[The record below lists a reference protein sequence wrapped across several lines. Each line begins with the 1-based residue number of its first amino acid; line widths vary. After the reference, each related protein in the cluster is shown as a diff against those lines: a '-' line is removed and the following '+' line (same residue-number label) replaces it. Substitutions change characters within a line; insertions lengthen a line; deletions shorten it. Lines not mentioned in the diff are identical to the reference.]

1 MNQTNFGFKKIEAAE
16 KQPLVNNIF
25 SNVADKYDLM
35 NDLMS
40 FGMHRLWKDE
50 FIRQIPNLNSNI
62 LDVASGSGD
71 IALKLAK
78 KAKDRGSNISLT
90 LSDINEEML
99 KQAKRK
105 SIDLNLFQN
114 LKFKVASAEELPFPD
129 NSFDYYTIAFGIRNV
144 PDINKA
150 LKEAY
155 RVLKPMGKFVCLEFS
170 KIKENY
176 LKDFYRFYSFNI
188 IPKIGQMIA
197 GNKEA
202 YEYLVESIEL
212 FPSQDEFKIMI
223 KETGFEDVNYKNL
236 SGGIVAIHSAY
247 KYDL

>member
-1 MNQTNFGFKKIEAAE
+1 MNQTNFGFKKIEFSK
-16 KQPLVNNIF
+16 KQSLVNNIF
-25 SNVADKYDLM
+25 SNVAENYDLM

-40 FGMHRLWKDE
+40 FGMHRLWKEE

-71 IALKLAK
+71 IALKIAK
-78 KAKDRGSNISLT
+78 KAKERSNIVSLT

-99 KQAKRK
+99 KQARKK

-114 LKFKVASAEELPFPD
+114 LKFTVASAEDLPFPD

-150 LKEAY
+150 LAEAY

-170 KIKENY
+170 KVKES
-176 LKDFYRFYSFNI
+176 LLQDFYKFYSFNI
-188 IPKIGQMIA
+188 IPKIGQVITN
-197 GNKEA
+197 NKEA

-212 FPSQDEFKIMI
+212 FPSQDEFRIMI
-223 KETGFEDVNYKNL
+223 KEAGFEEVNYKNL

-247 KYDL
+247 KL

>member
-1 MNQTNFGFKKIEAAE
+1 MNQTNFGFKKIDIVD

-78 KAKDRGSNISLT
+78 KARDRGSNISIT

-99 KQAKRK
+99 RQAKKK

-114 LKFKVASAEELPFPD
+114 LKFTVATAEELPFPD

-155 RVLKPMGKFVCLEFS
+155 RVLKPMGKFICLEFS
-170 KIKENY
+170 KVKES
-176 LKDFYRFYSFNI
+176 LLQDFYKFYSFNV
-188 IPKIGQMIA
+188 IPKIGQIIT

-202 YEYLVESIEL
+202 YDYLVESIDL
-212 FPSQDEFKIMI
+212 FPSQDEFRIMI
-223 KETGFEDVNYKNL
+223 KEAGFEEINYKNL

-247 KYDL
+247 KL

>member
-1 MNQTNFGFKKIEAAE
+1 MNQTNFGFNKIEANE
-16 KQPLVNNIF
+16 KQSLVNSVF

-71 IALKLAK
+71 IALKFAK
-78 KAKDRGSNISLT
+78 KAKDRGNNISLT

-99 KQAKRK
+99 RQAKKK

-114 LKFKVASAEELPFPD
+114 LKFTVASAEELPFPD

-155 RVLKPMGKFVCLEFS
+155 RVLKPMGKFICLEFS
-170 KIKENY
+170 KVKES
-176 LKDFYRFYSFNI
+176 LLQDFYKFYSFNV
-188 IPKIGQMIA
+188 IPKIGQIIT

-202 YEYLVESIEL
+202 YDYLVESIDL
-212 FPSQDEFKIMI
+212 FSSQDEFRIMI
-223 KETGFEDVNYKNL
+223 KEAGFEEINYKNL

-247 KYDL
+247 KL

>member
-1 MNQTNFGFKKIEAAE
+1 MNQTNFGFKKVDYTK
-16 KQPLVNNIF
+16 KQGLVNSVF

-40 FGMHRLWKDE
+40 FGLHRLWKDE
-50 FIRQIPNLNSNI
+50 FIRQIPNLNSHI

-78 KAKDRGSNISLT
+78 KARDRGNNIALT

-99 KQAKRK
+99 KNAKK
-105 SIDLNLFQN
+105 KAIDLNLFQN
-114 LKFKVASAEELPFPD
+114 LKFTVASAEELPFPD
-129 NSFDYYTIAFGIRNV
+129 NGFDYYTIAFGIRNV

-155 RVLKPMGKFVCLEFS
+155 RVLKPMGKFICLEFS
-170 KIKENY
+170 KVKESY
-176 LKDFYRFYSFNI
+176 FKDFYKFYSFSI
-188 IPKIGQMIA
+188 IPTIGQAIT

-212 FPSQDEFKIMI
+212 FPSQDEFRIML
-223 KETGFEDVNYKNL
+223 KEAGFEEVSYKNL

-247 KYDL
+247 KI

>member
-1 MNQTNFGFKKIEAAE
+1 MNQTNFGFKKIDIAD

-78 KAKDRGSNISLT
+78 KAKDRSSNISLT

-99 KQAKRK
+99 RQAKKK

-114 LKFKVASAEELPFPD
+114 LKFTVASAEELPFPD

-155 RVLKPMGKFVCLEFS
+155 RILKPMGKFVCLEFS
-170 KIKENY
+170 KVKES
-176 LKDFYRFYSFNI
+176 LLQDFYKFYSFNV
-188 IPKIGQMIA
+188 IPKIGQIIT

-202 YEYLVESIEL
+202 YDYLVESIDL
-212 FPSQDEFKIMI
+212 FPSQDEFRIMI
-223 KETGFEDVNYKNL
+223 KEAGFEEINYKNL

-247 KYDL
+247 KL

>member
-1 MNQTNFGFKKIEAAE
+1 MHQTNFGFKKIEATE
-16 KQPLVNNIF
+16 KQSLVNSVF

-78 KAKDRGSNISLT
+78 KARDRGSNISLT
-90 LSDINEEML
+90 LSDINEDML
-99 KQAKRK
+99 RQAKKK

-114 LKFKVASAEELPFPD
+114 LKFTVASAEELPFPD

-144 PDINKA
+144 PDINNA

-155 RVLKPMGKFVCLEFS
+155 RVLKPIGKFICLEFS
-170 KIKENY
+170 KVKES
-176 LKDFYRFYSFNI
+176 LLQDFYKFYSFNV
-188 IPKIGQMIA
+188 IPKIGQVITD
-197 GNKEA
+197 NKEA
-202 YEYLVESIEL
+202 YDYLVESIDL
-212 FPSQDEFKIMI
+212 FPSQDEFRIMI
-223 KETGFEDVNYKNL
+223 KAAGFEEVHYKNL

-247 KYDL
+247 KL

>member
-1 MNQTNFGFKKIEAAE
+1 MNQTNFGFKKIDIAD

-99 KQAKRK
+99 RQAKKK

-114 LKFKVASAEELPFPD
+114 LKFTVANAEELPFPD

-155 RVLKPMGKFVCLEFS
+155 RVLKPMGKFICLEFS
-170 KIKENY
+170 KVKES
-176 LKDFYRFYSFNI
+176 LLQDFYKFYSFNV
-188 IPKIGQMIA
+188 IPKIGQIIT
-197 GNKEA
+197 GNKES
-202 YEYLVESIEL
+202 YDYLVESIDL
-212 FPSQDEFKIMI
+212 FPSQDEFRIMI
-223 KETGFEDVNYKNL
+223 KEAGFEEINYKNL

-247 KYDL
+247 KL

>member
-1 MNQTNFGFKKIEAAE
+1 MNQTNFGFKKIDIAD

-71 IALKLAK
+71 IALKLGK
-78 KAKDRGSNISLT
+78 KARDRGSNISLT

-99 KQAKRK
+99 RQAKKK

-114 LKFKVASAEELPFPD
+114 LKFTVATAEELPFPD

-155 RVLKPMGKFVCLEFS
+155 RVLKPMGKFICLEFS
-170 KIKENY
+170 KVKES
-176 LKDFYRFYSFNI
+176 LLQDFYKFYSFNV
-188 IPKIGQMIA
+188 IPKIGQIIT

-202 YEYLVESIEL
+202 YDYLVESIDL
-212 FPSQDEFKIMI
+212 FPSQDEFRIMI
-223 KETGFEDVNYKNL
+223 KEAGFEEINYKNL

-247 KYDL
+247 KL

>member
-1 MNQTNFGFKKIEAAE
+1 MNQTNFGFKKVDYTK
-16 KQPLVNNIF
+16 KQGLVNNVF

-40 FGMHRLWKDE
+40 FGLHRLWKDE
-50 FIRQIPNLNSNI
+50 FIRQIPNLNSHV

-78 KAKDRGSNISLT
+78 KARDRGNNISLT

-99 KQAKRK
+99 KNAKKK
-105 SIDLNLFQN
+105 SIDLNLFKN
-114 LKFKVASAEELPFPD
+114 LEFKVASAESLPFPD

-155 RVLKPMGKFVCLEFS
+155 RVLKPMGKFICLEFS
-170 KIKENY
+170 KVKEGH
-176 LKDFYRFYSFNI
+176 LKDFYKFYSFNI
-188 IPKIGQMIA
+188 IPSIGQVIT

-202 YEYLVESIEL
+202 YEYLVESIDL
-212 FPSQDEFKIMI
+212 FWTQDEFRIMI
-223 KETGFEDVNYKNL
+223 KDAGFEEVNYKNL
-236 SGGIVAIHSAY
+236 SNGIVAIHSAY
-247 KYDL
+247 KL

>member
-1 MNQTNFGFKKIEAAE
+1 MNQTNFGFKKIDIAD

-78 KAKDRGSNISLT
+78 KARDRGSNISIT
-90 LSDINEEML
+90 LSDINKEML
-99 KQAKRK
+99 RQAKKK

-114 LKFKVASAEELPFPD
+114 LKFTVATAEELPFPD

-155 RVLKPMGKFVCLEFS
+155 RVLKPMGKFICLEFS
-170 KIKENY
+170 KVKES
-176 LKDFYRFYSFNI
+176 LLQDFYKFYSFNV
-188 IPKIGQMIA
+188 IPKIGQIIT

-202 YEYLVESIEL
+202 YDYLVESIDL
-212 FPSQDEFKIMI
+212 FPSQDEFRIMI
-223 KETGFEDVNYKNL
+223 KEAGFEEINYKNL

-247 KYDL
+247 KL

>member
-1 MNQTNFGFKKIEAAE
+1 MNQTNFGFKKIDIAD

-99 KQAKRK
+99 RQAKKK

-114 LKFKVASAEELPFPD
+114 LKFTVASAEELPFPD

-155 RVLKPMGKFVCLEFS
+155 RVLKPMGKFICLEFS
-170 KIKENY
+170 KVKES
-176 LKDFYRFYSFNI
+176 LLQDFYKFYSFNV
-188 IPKIGQMIA
+188 IPKIGQIIT

-202 YEYLVESIEL
+202 YDYLVESIDL
-212 FPSQDEFKIMI
+212 FPSQDEFRIMI
-223 KETGFEDVNYKNL
+223 KEAGFEEINYKNL

-247 KYDL
+247 KL

>member
-1 MNQTNFGFKKIEAAE
+1 MHQTNFGFKKVDYTE
-16 KQPLVNNIF
+16 KQRLVNNVF

-40 FGMHRLWKDE
+40 FGLHRLWKDE
-50 FIRQIPNLNSNI
+50 FIRYIPNLNSHI

-78 KAKDRGSNISLT
+78 KARDRGNNVSLT

-99 KQAKRK
+99 RNAKK
-105 SIDLNLFQN
+105 KAIDLNLFQN
-114 LKFKVASAEELPFPD
+114 LKFTLASAAALPFSD

-155 RVLKPMGKFVCLEFS
+155 RVLKPMGKFICLEFS
-170 KIKENY
+170 KVKEGI
-176 LKDFYRFYSFNI
+176 LKDFYKFYSFNI
-188 IPKIGQMIA
+188 IPQIGQMIA

-202 YEYLVESIEL
+202 YEYLIESIDL
-212 FPSQDEFKIMI
+212 FPSQDKFRIMI
-223 KETGFEDVNYKNL
+223 KEAGFEEVNYKNL
-236 SGGIVAIHSAY
+236 SNGIVAVHSAY
-247 KYDL
+247 KI

>member
-1 MNQTNFGFKKIEAAE
+1 MNQTNFGFKKIDIAD

-99 KQAKRK
+99 RQAKKK

-114 LKFKVASAEELPFPD
+114 LKFTVASAEELPFPD

-170 KIKENY
+170 KVKES
-176 LKDFYRFYSFNI
+176 LLQDFYKFYSFNV
-188 IPKIGQMIA
+188 IPKIGQIITS
-197 GNKEA
+197 NKEA
-202 YEYLVESIEL
+202 YDYLVESIDL
-212 FPSQDEFKIMI
+212 FPSQDEFRIMI
-223 KETGFEDVNYKNL
+223 KEAGFEEINYKNL
-236 SGGIVAIHSAY
+236 SGGIVVIHSAY
-247 KYDL
+247 KL

>member
-1 MNQTNFGFKKIEAAE
+1 MNQTNFGFKKIDIAD

-25 SNVADKYDLM
+25 SNIADKYDLM

-99 KQAKRK
+99 RQAKKK

-114 LKFKVASAEELPFPD
+114 LKFTVASAEELPFPD

-155 RVLKPMGKFVCLEFS
+155 RVLKPMGKFICLEFS
-170 KIKENY
+170 KVKES
-176 LKDFYRFYSFNI
+176 LLQDFYKFYSFNV
-188 IPKIGQMIA
+188 IPKIGQIIT

-202 YEYLVESIEL
+202 YDYLVESIDL
-212 FPSQDEFKIMI
+212 FPSQDEFRIMI
-223 KETGFEDVNYKNL
+223 KEAGFEEINYKNL

-247 KYDL
+247 KL